1 MILFFAVMMP
11 KKRKEIYSLFIGTV
25 NKTGKNRHFHAP
37 RFDVNITSLNGQFRE
52 YKTQE
57 GGPINNDAKVIKFLL
72 LSNYFSRIFPDLFS
86 ISSNYKHFCKIH
98 KK

>member
-1 MILFFAVMMP
+1 MMP

-57 GGPINNDAKVIKFLL
+57 GGPINNDAKVIFFFF
-72 LSNYFSRIFPDLFS
+72 LSNFFPEFFPTYFQYLQISRIFVKS
-86 ISSNYKHFCKIH
+86 TKNWEC
-98 KK
+98 